1 MLLIMYIAA
10 IVAANLTIA
19 YFGASATAVV
29 AFVFIA
35 FDITSRDRLHELWH
49 DRGLHWK
56 MPLLILTGAAVSF
69 ALNTAALP
77 ISVAS
82 FVAFIAAGATDTA
95 VYQWVH
101 KAQWVTKVNIS
112 NVASAVVDTL
122 VFVVLAF
129 GFPVLWN
136 VVLWQIV
143 AKVVGGFVWSILLA
157 KKGLQ
162 QWKPL
167 GS

>member
-1 MLLIMYIAA
+1 MYLAA
-10 IVAANLTIA
+10 IIAANLTIA
-19 YFGASATAVV
+19 HFGASATAVV

-35 FDITSRDRLHELWH
+35 FDITVRDSLHEQWYG
-49 DRGLHWK
+49 RGLQWK
-56 MPLLILTGAAVSF
+56 MPLLILVGAVVSF

-77 ISVAS
+77 IAVAS

-101 KAQWVTKVNIS
+101 KAQWFHKVNIS

-129 GFPVLWN
+129 GFPVLWH

-143 AKVVGGFVWSILLA
+143 AKIAGGLGWSILLK
-157 KKGLQ
+157 KKGTR
-162 QWKPL
+162 QWNPL